1 MVTIADSYEIH
12 KKGVYE
18 MKDKKTNVW
27 VPVAVI
33 IGILLVAMIVLT
45 VFMVVTGRSAGNT
58 GSSSSKYH
66 ADSTQSDVKPQDS
79 DDYIQDVSLD
89 EFSIGGS
96 SDDSSASDN
105 AEAAEVAMEDP
116 NGYILPDS
124 DSRKLKKSDLAGMTA
139 QQLSYAKNEIYA
151 RHGRVFKSSELQDY
165 FNEKNWYE
173 ENDDFKDED
182 LSKKEAENTK
192 FIAGDVEKVLDDLI
206 KKQEIIPDV
215 VMIDPPRKGLD
226 KKSIQNLLDVN
237 PKRLVYISCNP
248 STLVR
253 DLAFFEE
260 KYEIKNITPVDM
272 FPYTSH
278 VECVAVMCIR

>member
-1 MVTIADSYEIH
+1 
-12 KKGVYE
+12 

-105 AEAAEVAMEDP
+105 AEAAEVAMEDS

-165 FNEKNWYE
+165 FNEKGWYE
-173 ENDDFKDED
+173 KNDDFKDED

-192 FIAGDVEKVLDDLI
+192 FIAAYQKDNDLEY
-206 KKQEIIPDV
+206 KPAK
-215 VMIDPPRKGLD
+215 
-226 KKSIQNLLDVN
+226 
-237 PKRLVYISCNP
+237 
-248 STLVR
+248 
-253 DLAFFEE
+253 
-260 KYEIKNITPVDM
+260 
-272 FPYTSH
+272 
-278 VECVAVMCIR
+278 

>member
-1 MVTIADSYEIH
+1 
-12 KKGVYE
+12 

-105 AEAAEVAMEDP
+105 AEAAEVAMETPTDISP
-116 NGYILPDS
+116 GQ
-124 DSRKLKKSDLAGMTA
+124 RFQKT
-139 QQLSYAKNEIYA
+139 
-151 RHGRVFKSSELQDY
+151 
-165 FNEKNWYE
+165 
-173 ENDDFKDED
+173 
-182 LSKKEAENTK
+182 
-192 FIAGDVEKVLDDLI
+192 
-206 KKQEIIPDV
+206 QEIRSRRYD
-215 VMIDPPRKGLD
+215 R
-226 KKSIQNLLDVN
+226 
-237 PKRLVYISCNP
+237 
-248 STLVR
+248 T
-253 DLAFFEE
+253 A
-260 KYEIKNITPVDM
+260 
-272 FPYTSH
+272 
-278 VECVAVMCIR
+278 VELCKE

>member
-1 MVTIADSYEIH
+1 
-12 KKGVYE
+12 

-66 ADSTQSDVKPQDS
+66 ADSTQSDVKPQNS

-105 AEAAEVAMEDP
+105 AEAAEVAMEDS

-124 DSRKLKKSDLAGMTA
+124 NSRKLKKSDLAGMTA

-165 FNEKNWYE
+165 FNEKDWYE

-182 LSKKEAENTK
+182 LSKKEAENTE
-192 FIAGDVEKVLDDLI
+192 FIAAYQKDNDLEY
-206 KKQEIIPDV
+206 KPAK
-215 VMIDPPRKGLD
+215 
-226 KKSIQNLLDVN
+226 
-237 PKRLVYISCNP
+237 
-248 STLVR
+248 
-253 DLAFFEE
+253 
-260 KYEIKNITPVDM
+260 
-272 FPYTSH
+272 
-278 VECVAVMCIR
+278 

>member
-1 MVTIADSYEIH
+1 
-12 KKGVYE
+12 

-33 IGILLVAMIVLT
+33 IGILLVAIIVLT

-89 EFSIGGS
+89 EFSIGES

-105 AEAAEVAMEDP
+105 AEAAEVAMEDS

-165 FNEKNWYE
+165 FNEKDWYE

-182 LSKKEAENTK
+182 LSKKEAENAE
-192 FIAGDVEKVLDDLI
+192 FIDAYQKDNDLEY
-206 KKQEIIPDV
+206 KPAK
-215 VMIDPPRKGLD
+215 
-226 KKSIQNLLDVN
+226 
-237 PKRLVYISCNP
+237 
-248 STLVR
+248 
-253 DLAFFEE
+253 
-260 KYEIKNITPVDM
+260 
-272 FPYTSH
+272 
-278 VECVAVMCIR
+278 

>member
-1 MVTIADSYEIH
+1 
-12 KKGVYE
+12 

-89 EFSIGGS
+89 EFSIGES

-105 AEAAEVAMEDP
+105 AEAAEVAMEDS

-151 RHGRVFKSSELQDY
+151 RHGRVFKSSEVQDY
-165 FNEKNWYE
+165 FNEKDWYE

-182 LSKKEAENTK
+182 LSKKEAENTE
-192 FIAGDVEKVLDDLI
+192 FIDAYQKDNDLEY
-206 KKQEIIPDV
+206 KPAK
-215 VMIDPPRKGLD
+215 
-226 KKSIQNLLDVN
+226 
-237 PKRLVYISCNP
+237 
-248 STLVR
+248 
-253 DLAFFEE
+253 
-260 KYEIKNITPVDM
+260 
-272 FPYTSH
+272 
-278 VECVAVMCIR
+278 

>member
-1 MVTIADSYEIH
+1 
-12 KKGVYE
+12 

-89 EFSIGGS
+89 EFSIGES

-105 AEAAEVAMEDP
+105 AEAAEVAMEDS

-165 FNEKNWYE
+165 FNEKDWYE

-182 LSKKEAENTK
+182 LSKKEAENAE
-192 FIAGDVEKVLDDLI
+192 FIDAYQKDNDLEY
-206 KKQEIIPDV
+206 KPAK
-215 VMIDPPRKGLD
+215 
-226 KKSIQNLLDVN
+226 
-237 PKRLVYISCNP
+237 
-248 STLVR
+248 
-253 DLAFFEE
+253 
-260 KYEIKNITPVDM
+260 
-272 FPYTSH
+272 
-278 VECVAVMCIR
+278 

>member
-1 MVTIADSYEIH
+1 
-12 KKGVYE
+12 

-58 GSSSSKYH
+58 ESSSSKYH

-165 FNEKNWYE
+165 FNEKDWYE

-182 LSKKEAENTK
+182 LSKKEAENTE
-192 FIAGDVEKVLDDLI
+192 FIAAYQKDNDLEY
-206 KKQEIIPDV
+206 KPAK
-215 VMIDPPRKGLD
+215 
-226 KKSIQNLLDVN
+226 
-237 PKRLVYISCNP
+237 
-248 STLVR
+248 
-253 DLAFFEE
+253 
-260 KYEIKNITPVDM
+260 
-272 FPYTSH
+272 
-278 VECVAVMCIR
+278 

>member
-1 MVTIADSYEIH
+1 
-12 KKGVYE
+12 

-33 IGILLVAMIVLT
+33 IGILLVAIIVLT

-66 ADSTQSDVKPQDS
+66 ADSTQSDVKPQNS

-105 AEAAEVAMEDP
+105 AEAAEVAMEDS

-151 RHGRVFKSSELQDY
+151 RQGRVFKSSELQDY
-165 FNEKNWYE
+165 FNEKDWYE

-182 LSKKEAENTK
+182 LSKKEAENTE
-192 FIAGDVEKVLDDLI
+192 FIDAYHKDNDLEY
-206 KKQEIIPDV
+206 KPAK
-215 VMIDPPRKGLD
+215 
-226 KKSIQNLLDVN
+226 
-237 PKRLVYISCNP
+237 
-248 STLVR
+248 
-253 DLAFFEE
+253 
-260 KYEIKNITPVDM
+260 
-272 FPYTSH
+272 
-278 VECVAVMCIR
+278 

>member
-1 MVTIADSYEIH
+1 
-12 KKGVYE
+12 

-45 VFMVVTGRSAGNT
+45 IFMVVTGRSAGNT

-79 DDYIQDVSLD
+79 DDYIQDVSLN

-105 AEAAEVAMEDP
+105 AEAAEVAMEDS

-124 DSRKLKKSDLAGMTA
+124 ASRKLKKSDLAGMTA

-165 FNEKNWYE
+165 FNEKDWYE

-192 FIAGDVEKVLDDLI
+192 FIAAYQKDNDLEY
-206 KKQEIIPDV
+206 KPAK
-215 VMIDPPRKGLD
+215 
-226 KKSIQNLLDVN
+226 
-237 PKRLVYISCNP
+237 
-248 STLVR
+248 
-253 DLAFFEE
+253 
-260 KYEIKNITPVDM
+260 
-272 FPYTSH
+272 
-278 VECVAVMCIR
+278 

>member
-1 MVTIADSYEIH
+1 
-12 KKGVYE
+12 

-45 VFMVVTGRSAGNT
+45 IFMVVTGRSAGNT

-89 EFSIGGS
+89 EFSIGES

-105 AEAAEVAMEDP
+105 AEAAEVAMEDS

-165 FNEKNWYE
+165 FNEKDWYE

-182 LSKKEAENTK
+182 LSKKEAENTE
-192 FIAGDVEKVLDDLI
+192 FIAAYQKDNDLEY
-206 KKQEIIPDV
+206 KPAK
-215 VMIDPPRKGLD
+215 
-226 KKSIQNLLDVN
+226 
-237 PKRLVYISCNP
+237 
-248 STLVR
+248 
-253 DLAFFEE
+253 
-260 KYEIKNITPVDM
+260 
-272 FPYTSH
+272 
-278 VECVAVMCIR
+278 

>member
-1 MVTIADSYEIH
+1 
-12 KKGVYE
+12 
-18 MKDKKTNVW
+18 MKNKKTNVW

-105 AEAAEVAMEDP
+105 AEAAEVAMEYS

-151 RHGRVFKSSELQDY
+151 RHGRIFKSSELQDY
-165 FNEKNWYE
+165 FNQKDWYE
-173 ENDDFKDED
+173 KNDDFKDED
-182 LSKKEAENTK
+182 LSKKEAENTE
-192 FIAGDVEKVLDDLI
+192 FIDAYQKDNDLEY
-206 KKQEIIPDV
+206 KPAK
-215 VMIDPPRKGLD
+215 
-226 KKSIQNLLDVN
+226 
-237 PKRLVYISCNP
+237 
-248 STLVR
+248 
-253 DLAFFEE
+253 
-260 KYEIKNITPVDM
+260 
-272 FPYTSH
+272 
-278 VECVAVMCIR
+278 

>member
-1 MVTIADSYEIH
+1 
-12 KKGVYE
+12 

-27 VPVAVI
+27 VSVAVI
-33 IGILLVAMIVLT
+33 IGILLVAIIVLT

-89 EFSIGGS
+89 EFSIGES

-105 AEAAEVAMEDP
+105 AEAAEVAMEDS

-124 DSRKLKKSDLAGMTA
+124 NSRKLKKSDLAGMTA

-165 FNEKNWYE
+165 FNEKDWYE

-182 LSKKEAENTK
+182 LSKKEAENTE
-192 FIAGDVEKVLDDLI
+192 FIAAYQKDNDLEY
-206 KKQEIIPDV
+206 KPAK
-215 VMIDPPRKGLD
+215 
-226 KKSIQNLLDVN
+226 
-237 PKRLVYISCNP
+237 
-248 STLVR
+248 
-253 DLAFFEE
+253 
-260 KYEIKNITPVDM
+260 
-272 FPYTSH
+272 
-278 VECVAVMCIR
+278 

>member
-1 MVTIADSYEIH
+1 
-12 KKGVYE
+12 

-33 IGILLVAMIVLT
+33 IGILLVAIIVLT

-66 ADSTQSDVKPQDS
+66 ADSTQSDVKPQNS

-105 AEAAEVAMEDP
+105 AEAAEVAMEDS

-165 FNEKNWYE
+165 FNEKDWYE
-173 ENDDFKDED
+173 ENNDFKDED
-182 LSKKEAENTK
+182 LSKKEAENTE
-192 FIAGDVEKVLDDLI
+192 FIAAYQKDNDLEY
-206 KKQEIIPDV
+206 KPAK
-215 VMIDPPRKGLD
+215 
-226 KKSIQNLLDVN
+226 
-237 PKRLVYISCNP
+237 
-248 STLVR
+248 
-253 DLAFFEE
+253 
-260 KYEIKNITPVDM
+260 
-272 FPYTSH
+272 
-278 VECVAVMCIR
+278 

>member
-1 MVTIADSYEIH
+1 
-12 KKGVYE
+12 

-89 EFSIGGS
+89 EFSIGES

-105 AEAAEVAMEDP
+105 AEAAEVAMEDS

-124 DSRKLKKSDLAGMTA
+124 ASRKLKKSDLAGMTA

-192 FIAGDVEKVLDDLI
+192 FIAAYQKDNDLEY
-206 KKQEIIPDV
+206 KPAK
-215 VMIDPPRKGLD
+215 
-226 KKSIQNLLDVN
+226 
-237 PKRLVYISCNP
+237 
-248 STLVR
+248 
-253 DLAFFEE
+253 
-260 KYEIKNITPVDM
+260 
-272 FPYTSH
+272 
-278 VECVAVMCIR
+278 

>member
-1 MVTIADSYEIH
+1 
-12 KKGVYE
+12 

-105 AEAAEVAMEDP
+105 AEAAEVAMEDS

-165 FNEKNWYE
+165 FNQKDWYE
-173 ENDDFKDED
+173 KNDDFKDKD
-182 LSKKEAENTK
+182 LSKKEAENTE
-192 FIAGDVEKVLDDLI
+192 FIDAYQKDNDLEY
-206 KKQEIIPDV
+206 KPAK
-215 VMIDPPRKGLD
+215 
-226 KKSIQNLLDVN
+226 
-237 PKRLVYISCNP
+237 
-248 STLVR
+248 
-253 DLAFFEE
+253 
-260 KYEIKNITPVDM
+260 
-272 FPYTSH
+272 
-278 VECVAVMCIR
+278 

>member
-1 MVTIADSYEIH
+1 
-12 KKGVYE
+12 

-45 VFMVVTGRSAGNT
+45 IFMVVTGRSAGNT

-105 AEAAEVAMEDP
+105 AEAAEVAMEDS

-124 DSRKLKKSDLAGMTA
+124 ASRKLKKSDLAGMTA

-165 FNEKNWYE
+165 FNEKDWCE

-192 FIAGDVEKVLDDLI
+192 FIAAYQKDNDLEY
-206 KKQEIIPDV
+206 KPAK
-215 VMIDPPRKGLD
+215 
-226 KKSIQNLLDVN
+226 
-237 PKRLVYISCNP
+237 
-248 STLVR
+248 
-253 DLAFFEE
+253 
-260 KYEIKNITPVDM
+260 
-272 FPYTSH
+272 
-278 VECVAVMCIR
+278 

>member
-1 MVTIADSYEIH
+1 
-12 KKGVYE
+12 
-18 MKDKKTNVW
+18 MKDKTTNVW

-33 IGILLVAMIVLT
+33 IGILLVAIIVLT

-89 EFSIGGS
+89 EFSIGES

-105 AEAAEVAMEDP
+105 AEAAEVAMEDS

-165 FNEKNWYE
+165 FNEKDWYE

-182 LSKKEAENTK
+182 LSKKEAENTE
-192 FIAGDVEKVLDDLI
+192 FIDAYQKDNDLEY
-206 KKQEIIPDV
+206 KPAK
-215 VMIDPPRKGLD
+215 
-226 KKSIQNLLDVN
+226 
-237 PKRLVYISCNP
+237 
-248 STLVR
+248 
-253 DLAFFEE
+253 
-260 KYEIKNITPVDM
+260 
-272 FPYTSH
+272 
-278 VECVAVMCIR
+278 

>member
-1 MVTIADSYEIH
+1 
-12 KKGVYE
+12 

-33 IGILLVAMIVLT
+33 IGILLVAIIVLT

-105 AEAAEVAMEDP
+105 AEAAEVAMEDS

-165 FNEKNWYE
+165 FNEKDWYE

-182 LSKKEAENTK
+182 LSKKEAENTE
-192 FIAGDVEKVLDDLI
+192 FIAAYQKDNDLEY
-206 KKQEIIPDV
+206 KPAK
-215 VMIDPPRKGLD
+215 
-226 KKSIQNLLDVN
+226 
-237 PKRLVYISCNP
+237 
-248 STLVR
+248 
-253 DLAFFEE
+253 
-260 KYEIKNITPVDM
+260 
-272 FPYTSH
+272 
-278 VECVAVMCIR
+278 

>member
-1 MVTIADSYEIH
+1 
-12 KKGVYE
+12 

-33 IGILLVAMIVLT
+33 IGILLVAIIVLT

-66 ADSTQSDVKPQDS
+66 ADSTQSDVKPQNS

-89 EFSIGGS
+89 EFLIGGS

-105 AEAAEVAMEDP
+105 AEAAEVAMEDS

-165 FNEKNWYE
+165 FNEKDWYE

-182 LSKKEAENTK
+182 LSKKEAENTE
-192 FIAGDVEKVLDDLI
+192 FIDAYQKDNDLEY
-206 KKQEIIPDV
+206 KPAK
-215 VMIDPPRKGLD
+215 
-226 KKSIQNLLDVN
+226 
-237 PKRLVYISCNP
+237 
-248 STLVR
+248 
-253 DLAFFEE
+253 
-260 KYEIKNITPVDM
+260 
-272 FPYTSH
+272 
-278 VECVAVMCIR
+278 

>member
-1 MVTIADSYEIH
+1 
-12 KKGVYE
+12 

-33 IGILLVAMIVLT
+33 IGILLVAIIVLT

-89 EFSIGGS
+89 EFSIGES

-105 AEAAEVAMEDP
+105 AEAAEVAMEDS

-182 LSKKEAENTK
+182 LSKKEAENTE
-192 FIAGDVEKVLDDLI
+192 FIAAYQKDNDLEY
-206 KKQEIIPDV
+206 KPAK
-215 VMIDPPRKGLD
+215 
-226 KKSIQNLLDVN
+226 
-237 PKRLVYISCNP
+237 
-248 STLVR
+248 
-253 DLAFFEE
+253 
-260 KYEIKNITPVDM
+260 
-272 FPYTSH
+272 
-278 VECVAVMCIR
+278 

>member
-1 MVTIADSYEIH
+1 
-12 KKGVYE
+12 

-45 VFMVVTGRSAGNT
+45 IFMVVTGRSAGNT

-105 AEAAEVAMEDP
+105 AEAAEVAMEDS

-165 FNEKNWYE
+165 FNEKDWYE

-192 FIAGDVEKVLDDLI
+192 FIAAYQKDNDLEY
-206 KKQEIIPDV
+206 KPAK
-215 VMIDPPRKGLD
+215 
-226 KKSIQNLLDVN
+226 
-237 PKRLVYISCNP
+237 
-248 STLVR
+248 
-253 DLAFFEE
+253 
-260 KYEIKNITPVDM
+260 
-272 FPYTSH
+272 
-278 VECVAVMCIR
+278 

>member
-1 MVTIADSYEIH
+1 
-12 KKGVYE
+12 

-105 AEAAEVAMEDP
+105 AEAAEVAMEDS

-124 DSRKLKKSDLAGMTA
+124 NSRKLKKSDLAGMTA

-165 FNEKNWYE
+165 FNEKDWYE

-182 LSKKEAENTK
+182 LSKKEAENAE
-192 FIAGDVEKVLDDLI
+192 FIDAYQKDNDLEY
-206 KKQEIIPDV
+206 KPAK
-215 VMIDPPRKGLD
+215 
-226 KKSIQNLLDVN
+226 
-237 PKRLVYISCNP
+237 
-248 STLVR
+248 
-253 DLAFFEE
+253 
-260 KYEIKNITPVDM
+260 
-272 FPYTSH
+272 
-278 VECVAVMCIR
+278 

>member
-1 MVTIADSYEIH
+1 
-12 KKGVYE
+12 

-89 EFSIGGS
+89 EFSIGRS

-105 AEAAEVAMEDP
+105 AEAAEVAMEDS

-165 FNEKNWYE
+165 FNEKDWYE

-182 LSKKEAENTK
+182 LSKKEAENTE
-192 FIAGDVEKVLDDLI
+192 FIAAYQKDNDLEY
-206 KKQEIIPDV
+206 KPAK
-215 VMIDPPRKGLD
+215 
-226 KKSIQNLLDVN
+226 
-237 PKRLVYISCNP
+237 
-248 STLVR
+248 
-253 DLAFFEE
+253 
-260 KYEIKNITPVDM
+260 
-272 FPYTSH
+272 
-278 VECVAVMCIR
+278 

>member
-1 MVTIADSYEIH
+1 
-12 KKGVYE
+12 

-45 VFMVVTGRSAGNT
+45 IFMVVTGRSAGNT

-89 EFSIGGS
+89 EFSIGES

-105 AEAAEVAMEDP
+105 AEAAEVAMEDS

-165 FNEKNWYE
+165 FNEKDWYE

-182 LSKKEAENTK
+182 LSKKEAENTE
-192 FIAGDVEKVLDDLI
+192 FIDAYQKDNDLEY
-206 KKQEIIPDV
+206 KPAK
-215 VMIDPPRKGLD
+215 
-226 KKSIQNLLDVN
+226 
-237 PKRLVYISCNP
+237 
-248 STLVR
+248 
-253 DLAFFEE
+253 
-260 KYEIKNITPVDM
+260 
-272 FPYTSH
+272 
-278 VECVAVMCIR
+278 

>member
-1 MVTIADSYEIH
+1 
-12 KKGVYE
+12 

-45 VFMVVTGRSAGNT
+45 VFMIVTGRSAGNT

-105 AEAAEVAMEDP
+105 AEAAEVAMEDS

-151 RHGRVFKSSELQDY
+151 RHGRIFKSSELQDY
-165 FNEKNWYE
+165 FNQKDWYE
-173 ENDDFKDED
+173 KNDDFKDED
-182 LSKKEAENTK
+182 LSKKEAENTE
-192 FIAGDVEKVLDDLI
+192 FIDAYQKDNDLEY
-206 KKQEIIPDV
+206 KPAK
-215 VMIDPPRKGLD
+215 
-226 KKSIQNLLDVN
+226 
-237 PKRLVYISCNP
+237 
-248 STLVR
+248 
-253 DLAFFEE
+253 
-260 KYEIKNITPVDM
+260 
-272 FPYTSH
+272 
-278 VECVAVMCIR
+278 

>member
-1 MVTIADSYEIH
+1 
-12 KKGVYE
+12 

-89 EFSIGGS
+89 EFSIGES

-105 AEAAEVAMEDP
+105 AEAAEVAMEDS

-165 FNEKNWYE
+165 FNEKDWYE
-173 ENDDFKDED
+173 ENDDCKDED
-182 LSKKEAENTK
+182 LSKKEAENTE
-192 FIAGDVEKVLDDLI
+192 FIDAYQKDNDLEY
-206 KKQEIIPDV
+206 KPAK
-215 VMIDPPRKGLD
+215 
-226 KKSIQNLLDVN
+226 
-237 PKRLVYISCNP
+237 
-248 STLVR
+248 
-253 DLAFFEE
+253 
-260 KYEIKNITPVDM
+260 
-272 FPYTSH
+272 
-278 VECVAVMCIR
+278 

>member
-1 MVTIADSYEIH
+1 
-12 KKGVYE
+12 

-89 EFSIGGS
+89 EFSIGES

-105 AEAAEVAMEDP
+105 AEAAEVAMEDS

-124 DSRKLKKSDLAGMTA
+124 ASRKLKKSDLAGMTA

-165 FNEKNWYE
+165 FNEKDWYE
-173 ENDDFKDED
+173 KNDDFKDED
-182 LSKKEAENTK
+182 LSKKEAENTE
-192 FIAGDVEKVLDDLI
+192 FIDAYQKDNDLEY
-206 KKQEIIPDV
+206 KPAK
-215 VMIDPPRKGLD
+215 
-226 KKSIQNLLDVN
+226 
-237 PKRLVYISCNP
+237 
-248 STLVR
+248 
-253 DLAFFEE
+253 
-260 KYEIKNITPVDM
+260 
-272 FPYTSH
+272 
-278 VECVAVMCIR
+278 

>member
-1 MVTIADSYEIH
+1 
-12 KKGVYE
+12 

-33 IGILLVAMIVLT
+33 IGILLVAIIVLT

-66 ADSTQSDVKPQDS
+66 ADSTQSDVKPQNS

-89 EFSIGGS
+89 EFSIGES

-105 AEAAEVAMEDP
+105 AEAAEVAMEDS

-165 FNEKNWYE
+165 FNEKDWYE

-182 LSKKEAENTK
+182 LSKKEAENTE
-192 FIAGDVEKVLDDLI
+192 FIDAYQKDNDLEY
-206 KKQEIIPDV
+206 KPAK
-215 VMIDPPRKGLD
+215 
-226 KKSIQNLLDVN
+226 
-237 PKRLVYISCNP
+237 
-248 STLVR
+248 
-253 DLAFFEE
+253 
-260 KYEIKNITPVDM
+260 
-272 FPYTSH
+272 
-278 VECVAVMCIR
+278 

>member
-1 MVTIADSYEIH
+1 
-12 KKGVYE
+12 

-105 AEAAEVAMEDP
+105 AEAAEVAMEDS

-165 FNEKNWYE
+165 FNEKDWYE

-182 LSKKEAENTK
+182 LSKKEAENTE
-192 FIAGDVEKVLDDLI
+192 FIAAYQKDNDLEY
-206 KKQEIIPDV
+206 KPAK
-215 VMIDPPRKGLD
+215 
-226 KKSIQNLLDVN
+226 
-237 PKRLVYISCNP
+237 
-248 STLVR
+248 
-253 DLAFFEE
+253 
-260 KYEIKNITPVDM
+260 
-272 FPYTSH
+272 
-278 VECVAVMCIR
+278 

>member
-151 RHGRVFKSSELQDY
+151 RHGRVFLQ
-165 FNEKNWYE
+165 NCRII
-173 ENDDFKDED
+173 
-182 LSKKEAENTK
+182 SMKKT
-192 FIAGDVEKVLDDLI
+192 GM
-206 KKQEIIPDV
+206 KKM
-215 VMIDPPRKGLD
+215 MISRTRISPRKKL
-226 KKSIQNLLDVN
+226 KIQNLLLLTR
-237 PKRLVYISCNP
+237 KTTI
-248 STLVR
+248 
-253 DLAFFEE
+253 
-260 KYEIKNITPVDM
+260 
-272 FPYTSH
+272 
-278 VECVAVMCIR
+278 

>member
-1 MVTIADSYEIH
+1 
-12 KKGVYE
+12 

-96 SDDSSASDN
+96 SDDSAASDN
-105 AEAAEVAMEDP
+105 AEAAEVAMEDS

-165 FNEKNWYE
+165 FNEKDWYE

-182 LSKKEAENTK
+182 LSKKEAENTE
-192 FIAGDVEKVLDDLI
+192 FIAAYQKDNDLEY
-206 KKQEIIPDV
+206 KPAK
-215 VMIDPPRKGLD
+215 
-226 KKSIQNLLDVN
+226 
-237 PKRLVYISCNP
+237 
-248 STLVR
+248 
-253 DLAFFEE
+253 
-260 KYEIKNITPVDM
+260 
-272 FPYTSH
+272 
-278 VECVAVMCIR
+278 

>member
-1 MVTIADSYEIH
+1 
-12 KKGVYE
+12 

-33 IGILLVAMIVLT
+33 IGILLVAIIVLT

-66 ADSTQSDVKPQDS
+66 ADSTQSAVKPQNS

-105 AEAAEVAMEDP
+105 AEAAEVAMEDS

-165 FNEKNWYE
+165 FNEKDWYE

-182 LSKKEAENTK
+182 LSKKEAENTE
-192 FIAGDVEKVLDDLI
+192 FIAAYQKDNDLEY
-206 KKQEIIPDV
+206 KPAK
-215 VMIDPPRKGLD
+215 
-226 KKSIQNLLDVN
+226 
-237 PKRLVYISCNP
+237 
-248 STLVR
+248 
-253 DLAFFEE
+253 
-260 KYEIKNITPVDM
+260 
-272 FPYTSH
+272 
-278 VECVAVMCIR
+278 

>member
-1 MVTIADSYEIH
+1 
-12 KKGVYE
+12 
-18 MKDKKTNVW
+18 MKNKKTNVW

-105 AEAAEVAMEDP
+105 AEAAEVAMEDS

-151 RHGRVFKSSELQDY
+151 RHGRIFKSSELQDY
-165 FNEKNWYE
+165 FNEKDWYE
-173 ENDDFKDED
+173 KNDDFKDED

-192 FIAGDVEKVLDDLI
+192 FIAAYQKDNDLEY
-206 KKQEIIPDV
+206 KPAK
-215 VMIDPPRKGLD
+215 
-226 KKSIQNLLDVN
+226 
-237 PKRLVYISCNP
+237 
-248 STLVR
+248 
-253 DLAFFEE
+253 
-260 KYEIKNITPVDM
+260 
-272 FPYTSH
+272 
-278 VECVAVMCIR
+278 

>member
-1 MVTIADSYEIH
+1 
-12 KKGVYE
+12 

-33 IGILLVAMIVLT
+33 IGILLVAIIVLT

-66 ADSTQSDVKPQDS
+66 ADSTQSDVKPQNS

-105 AEAAEVAMEDP
+105 AEAAEVAMEDS

-151 RHGRVFKSSELQDY
+151 RHGRVLKSSELQDY
-165 FNEKNWYE
+165 FNEKDWYE

-182 LSKKEAENTK
+182 LSKKEAENTE
-192 FIAGDVEKVLDDLI
+192 FIDAYQKDNDLEY
-206 KKQEIIPDV
+206 KPAK
-215 VMIDPPRKGLD
+215 
-226 KKSIQNLLDVN
+226 
-237 PKRLVYISCNP
+237 
-248 STLVR
+248 
-253 DLAFFEE
+253 
-260 KYEIKNITPVDM
+260 
-272 FPYTSH
+272 
-278 VECVAVMCIR
+278 

>member
-1 MVTIADSYEIH
+1 
-12 KKGVYE
+12 

-27 VPVAVI
+27 VPVTVI

-89 EFSIGGS
+89 EFSIGES

-105 AEAAEVAMEDP
+105 AEAAEVAMEDS

-165 FNEKNWYE
+165 FNEKDWYE

-182 LSKKEAENTK
+182 LSKKEAENTE
-192 FIAGDVEKVLDDLI
+192 FIDAYQKDNDLEY
-206 KKQEIIPDV
+206 KPAK
-215 VMIDPPRKGLD
+215 
-226 KKSIQNLLDVN
+226 
-237 PKRLVYISCNP
+237 
-248 STLVR
+248 
-253 DLAFFEE
+253 
-260 KYEIKNITPVDM
+260 
-272 FPYTSH
+272 
-278 VECVAVMCIR
+278 

>member
-1 MVTIADSYEIH
+1 
-12 KKGVYE
+12 

-66 ADSTQSDVKPQDS
+66 ADSTQSDVKPH
-79 DDYIQDVSLD
+79 

-96 SDDSSASDN
+96 SDNSSASDN
-105 AEAAEVAMEDP
+105 AEAAEVAMEDS

-165 FNEKNWYE
+165 FNEKDWYE
-173 ENDDFKDED
+173 KNDDFKDED
-182 LSKKEAENTK
+182 LSKKEAENTE
-192 FIAGDVEKVLDDLI
+192 FIAAYQKDNDLEY
-206 KKQEIIPDV
+206 KPAK
-215 VMIDPPRKGLD
+215 
-226 KKSIQNLLDVN
+226 
-237 PKRLVYISCNP
+237 
-248 STLVR
+248 
-253 DLAFFEE
+253 
-260 KYEIKNITPVDM
+260 
-272 FPYTSH
+272 
-278 VECVAVMCIR
+278 